1 MEANSKLTNL
11 LQNILD
17 RIDPESQFKSN
28 NKIGLAVTLA
38 DLLEV
43 NKLNKIKFAE
53 LVKKRPSEITKWL
66 SGDHNFTIDTLS
78 EICFK
83 FGIPIRDLFE
93 EDLTETEIEKN
104 KSSYESP
111 ELSTDTNTNLS
122 NPFTNVIRGTNLCYK
137 VTNSDNEYFSQST
150 KIKLANSN

>member
-53 LVKKRPSEITKWL
+53 LVK
-66 SGDHNFTIDTLS
+66 
-78 EICFK
+78 
-83 FGIPIRDLFE
+83 RDL
-93 EDLTETEIEKN
+93 
-104 KSSYESP
+104 
-111 ELSTDTNTNLS
+111 
-122 NPFTNVIRGTNLCYK
+122 
-137 VTNSDNEYFSQST
+137 Q
-150 KIKLANSN
+150 KLRNG